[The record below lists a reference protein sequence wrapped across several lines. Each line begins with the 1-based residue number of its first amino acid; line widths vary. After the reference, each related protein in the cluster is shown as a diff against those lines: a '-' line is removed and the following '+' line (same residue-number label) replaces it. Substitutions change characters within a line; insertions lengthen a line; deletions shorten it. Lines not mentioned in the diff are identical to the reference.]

1 MQCDRNACSQVG
13 ILMLSITRRI
23 EFENFAIDHLVDSE
37 GRYPLELEPSFPL
50 SIRPL
55 SFQCDPCRPRLNWHE
70 RLEIFVAV
78 HGEGDF
84 HMGSQVVRFRKGD
97 ILIVDNMKHHGLK
110 EIHSRQCRAISI
122 SFLPELVYS
131 PGSPPYAFALLVP
144 FYSHSN
150 GVLIVRATDSAA
162 GPMNSVINQ
171 LLDVYF
177 KEGRDQPGCYVI
189 FLKLLYLFSRHFSD
203 AVTDYSEYVNRQ
215 FRLRRLTKVLQYI
228 QANHSE
234 QIPVR
239 QAAEMAAMSV
249 SRFMRFFKVSTG
261 MTFVS
266 YLTHVRLNLA
276 AEMLRNP
283 EQSICQIATSAGFS
297 DQSYFGRVF
306 HKQFG
311 MSPTKFRGKASR

>member
-1 MQCDRNACSQVG
+1 MGGS
-13 ILMLSITRRI
+13 MLSITKRI
-23 EFENFAIDHLVDSE
+23 KFENFAIDHLVDSK

-50 SIRPL
+50 SVQPL
-55 SFQCDPCRPRLNWHE
+55 SFQCDPCRPRFNWHE
-70 RLEIFVAV
+70 RLEIFVAA

-84 HMGSQVVRFRKGD
+84 HMGSKVVRFRKGD

-110 EIHSRQCRAISI
+110 EIYSKQCRAISI

-131 PGSPPYAFALLVP
+131 PGSPPHAFALLVP
-144 FYSHSN
+144 FYSHST
-150 GVLIVRATDSAA
+150 GVLIVRDSDDAA
-162 GPMNSVINQ
+162 GPMHRAISQ

-177 KEGRDQPGCYVI
+177 KEGRDQPGCYVT
-189 FLKLLYLFSRHFSD
+189 LLELLYLLSRHFSD
-203 AVTDYSEYVNRQ
+203 AVTDYSEYLNRQ
-215 FRLRRLTKVLQYI
+215 FRLRRLARVLQYI
-228 QANHSE
+228 QANHAE

-261 MTFVS
+261 MTFIS

-276 AEMLRNP
+276 AEKLRSP
-283 EQSICQIATSAGFS
+283 EQSICQIATSVGFS

-311 MSPTKFRGKASR
+311 MSPTTFRVKASH

>member
-1 MQCDRNACSQVG
+1 M
-13 ILMLSITRRI
+13 
-23 EFENFAIDHLVDSE
+23 
-37 GRYPLELEPSFPL
+37 
-50 SIRPL
+50 
-55 SFQCDPCRPRLNWHE
+55 
-70 RLEIFVAV
+70 AV
-78 HGEGDF
+78 RGEGDF
-84 HMGSQVVRFRKGD
+84 HMGNKVVRFHKGD

-110 EIHSRQCRAISI
+110 ETYSKECLAISI

-131 PGSPPYAFALLVP
+131 PGAPPYAFALLVP

-150 GVLIVRATDSAA
+150 GVLIVRSTESAA
-162 GPMNSVINQ
+162 GSMHRAIKQ

-177 KEGRDQPGCYVI
+177 KEGRDQPGCYVT
-189 FLKLLYLFSRHFSD
+189 LLELLYLFSRHFSD

-228 QANHSE
+228 QANHAE
-234 QIPVR
+234 RIPVR
-239 QAAEMAAMSV
+239 QAAEMAAMSI

-276 AEMLRNP
+276 AEMLRSP
-283 EQSICQIATSAGFS
+283 EQSICQIATSAGFP

-311 MSPTKFRGKASR
+311 LSPTKFRAQASL